1 MLGFVNKKCWSFNKE
16 SKFLLKKAN
25 FSGHFS
31 KYSKFFKLRDQNFS
45 ILVERSQKFF
55 GAKRAENVVFL
66 QHIDSSPLLGLLVI
80 GLPRL
85 GAFPPV
91 GQILAPP
98 CLFYLFLG
106 GSEFY
111 TLFIAHKEVK
121 NKNLVQIT
129 RVMKVLFLCFI
140 LFYFFVC
147 LFVCFLGQNVVS
159 FLKHRHNKI

>member
-45 ILVERSQKFF
+45 ILVKRSQKFF

-80 GLPRL
+80 DLPVWELSPLSGKSWRH
-85 GAFPPV
+85 PV
-91 GQILAPP
+91 
-98 CLFYLFLG
+98 Y
-106 GSEFY
+106 
-111 TLFIAHKEVK
+111 FIYFWEGV
-121 NKNLVQIT
+121 N
-129 RVMKVLFLCFI
+129 FI
-140 LFYFFVC
+140 LC
-147 LFVCFLGQNVVS
+147 LLHIKKS
-159 FLKHRHNKI
+159 KTKIWYKLHVL